1 MCIKLYSKTAILIK
15 KNGRL
20 KLEISFPPQETK
32 LSRLFPQ
39 MMEFIRRDTT

>member
-1 MCIKLYSKTAILIK
+1 MYKIVQQGCHLNK